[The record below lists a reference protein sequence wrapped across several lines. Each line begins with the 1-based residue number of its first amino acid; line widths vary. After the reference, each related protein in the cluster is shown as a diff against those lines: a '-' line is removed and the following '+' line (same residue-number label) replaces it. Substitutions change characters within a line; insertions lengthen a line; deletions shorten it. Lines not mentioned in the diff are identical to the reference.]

1 MHTFGGNRL
10 PNCVSSRRPPQ
21 GRSIKS
27 GSKMIGCMRLRFAI
41 NFVIRKELSGSR
53 AQRKCLSQSVRNH
66 HVPNPRISH
75 DKPFNTRRTGVMSR
89 LRLHWRRF
97 VINGATDRSIAA
109 SFATS
114 LPFYRG
120 VVKYQL
126 MPVDCVSE
134 GPDSFDSDV
143 AEDRNWTI

>member
-1 MHTFGGNRL
+1 
-10 PNCVSSRRPPQ
+10 
-21 GRSIKS
+21 
-27 GSKMIGCMRLRFAI
+27 
-41 NFVIRKELSGSR
+41 
-53 AQRKCLSQSVRNH
+53 
-66 HVPNPRISH
+66 
-75 DKPFNTRRTGVMSR
+75 MSR
-89 LRLHWRRF
+89 LQLHWRRF

-126 MPVDCVSE
+126 MPVCCVSE
-134 GPDSFDSDV
+134 GPDPFDSDV